1 MLELL
6 SQDAKELLLKRIA
19 SRGQESCIST
29 LARLTR
35 ATKLIS
41 SHPLRMANLPLCGV
55 NYASTV
61 RVMRDKRI
69 KFFLKLAIV

>member
-6 SQDAKELLLKRIA
+6 SLDAKELLLNF
-19 SRGQESCIST
+19 
-29 LARLTR
+29 
-35 ATKLIS
+35 S
-41 SHPLRMANLPLCGV
+41 SHPLYMANLPLYRD